1 MHPFLRYALPI
12 VVTFYIISLYL
23 ETQTALLK
31 CSHSSTTSSLRQKNA
46 EEVTYHTPS
55 YGNSSNR
62 REPYN
67 DYIPA
72 VVEKYVLDHAAEL
85 HYNTPTTETG
95 NSWWWNMPPNPSG
108 CAIWND
114 PTSTPYYKEL
124 QQFLH
129 ELREYSQRIAAFPP
143 VPDLRLQM
151 QTTPQEQVCAS
162 LELHPDG
169 LPALFPS
176 QQLSYTKAG
185 YVEPLLT
192 PMRHPSFCFDHDTY
206 KLNMNYMVHD
216 FPTMCRQLKNHTRT
230 IFVDMGASLDF
241 HAGTESPA
249 MYILDLYHQFGFV
262 FDHIYAF
269 EIEEKHPTDVFAKVP
284 PHLMASYHWNN
295 VAVSPEPGHKFN
307 PLDSILRH
315 FTKDDLIV
323 VKLDVDTPSVELP
336 LADQIVTQY
345 AHLIDHFYF
354 EHHVHMDE
362 ISSDWRSSMQ
372 GTIQDSLRRFQ
383 RLRQRG
389 IAAHFWP

>member
-1 MHPFLRYALPI
+1 MHQFLKYVLPI
-12 VVTFYIISLYL
+12 VVTFYLISLYL
-23 ETQTALLK
+23 EAQTALLG
-31 CSHSSTTSSLRQKNA
+31 CSHSSTPSLRQNNDK
-46 EEVTYHTPS
+46 EVTYHTI
-55 YGNSSNR
+55 GNVNTSNKH
-62 REPYN
+62 EPYN

-85 HYNTPTTETG
+85 HYDTPTTEG
-95 NSWWWNMPPNPSG
+95 SWWNQPTNPSG
-108 CAIWND
+108 CAIWKD
-114 PTSTPYYKEL
+114 PTATPYYQEL
-124 QQFLH
+124 QQFLD
-129 ELREYSQRIAAFPP
+129 ELRDYSQRIADFPP
-143 VPDLRLQM
+143 VPDLRQLM

-169 LPALFPS
+169 LAAIFPS
-176 QQLSYTKAG
+176 QQLSYTRVG

-206 KLNMNYMVHD
+206 ILNMNYMVHD

-249 MYILDLYHQFGFV
+249 MYILELYHQFGFV

-269 EIEEKHPTDVFAKVP
+269 EIRPKDPAEVFAKVP
-284 PHLMASYHWNN
+284 AHLMASYHWNN
-295 VAVSPEPGHKFN
+295 VAVNPEAGHKFN

-315 FTKDDLIV
+315 FTEDDLIV

-362 ISSDWRSSMQ
+362 IAGDWKSSMQ
-372 GTIQDSLRRFQ
+372 GTIQQSLERFQ
-383 RLRQRG
+383 QLRQRG
-389 IAAHFWP
+389 VAAHFWP